1 MVIRGDDDFNWGVLL
16 MTKEI
21 QIGNV
26 ILTDSELKAL
36 VNHVEALEELNTHKT
51 HLNRF
56 ETFNHEIDE
65 MYEPQT
71 KTWTVQVKTR

>member
-21 QIGNV
+21 QISNV

-36 VNHVEALEELNTHKT
+36 VSHVDALEELKHS
-51 HLNRF
+51 HLNHF

-65 MYEPQT
+65 MYEASS
-71 KTWTVQVKTR
+71 KTWTVQVKMR